1 MQAVDLV
8 LHVCFLV
15 FSSPTEVAAN
25 AQFFQ
30 QSGMEN
36 FDKSNDNLSKGALF
50 SDSFLD
56 SLLCT
61 VSS

>member
-8 LHVCFLV
+8 LYVYILI

-30 QSGMEN
+30 QGGIEN
-36 FDKSNDNLSKGALF
+36 SDMLDPNLSKGSLF